1 MENER
6 YLAEYLHVEDL
17 KKMVK
22 AGSTTLDFVFMAT
35 CHSEFATKIFL
46 EAGAHHVIGIN

>member
-6 YLAEYLHVEDL
+6 FLAEYLHVEDL

-22 AGSTTLDFVFMAT
+22 ETNVTLDFVFMAT

-46 EAGAHHVIGIN
+46 DAGAHHVIGIN